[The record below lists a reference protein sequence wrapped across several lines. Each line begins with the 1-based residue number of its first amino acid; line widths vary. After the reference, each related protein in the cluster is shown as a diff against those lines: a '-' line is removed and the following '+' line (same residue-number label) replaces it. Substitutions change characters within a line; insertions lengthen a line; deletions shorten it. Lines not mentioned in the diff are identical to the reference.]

1 MTLTDTGPLIA
12 LLNRNDPHHAR
23 CTEATKRLPSGPMVT
38 TWPCF
43 TEAMYLLHQARG
55 HPAQAALWGLW
66 TARRLVLHDLSN
78 DEVGRVIALME
89 KYQDQP
95 MDFADAS
102 LVATAEYLGLRRVFT
117 LDSDFYVYRL
127 ADGSAFEIVPG
138 PAGQV

>member
-1 MTLTDTGPLIA
+1 
-12 LLNRNDPHHAR
+12 
-23 CTEATKRLPSGPMVT
+23 MVT